1 MFKRANWA
9 VKPPFVV
16 DRIAKGIAETSAE
29 AAREYRQKAGLR
41 REIEAAAVNSGEG
54 A

>member
-16 DRIAKGIAETSAE
+16 ERIARGIAETNAE

-41 REIEAAAVNSGEG
+41 RAIEVAAVNFSEGE
-54 A
+54 

>member
-1 MFKRANWA
+1 MFTRANWE

-16 DRIAKGIAETSAE
+16 ERIARGIAETNAE

-41 REIEAAAVNSGEG
+41 REIELSAVNSGEG
-54 A
+54 V